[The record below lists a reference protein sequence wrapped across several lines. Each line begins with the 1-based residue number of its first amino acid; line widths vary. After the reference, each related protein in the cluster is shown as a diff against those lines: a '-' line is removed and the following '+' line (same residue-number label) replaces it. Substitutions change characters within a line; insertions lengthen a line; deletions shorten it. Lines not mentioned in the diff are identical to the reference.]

1 VRRALANAA
10 PTGARA
16 VGKRIA
22 DIAFDRHVVY
32 GAHGREFKSFAD
44 DLKPQVGSGVVAVV
58 SRSGGKAATIAVG
71 VTPDLMDRFDKL
83 NQWAP
88 TPSAV
93 EAAGRADLAQVGSG
107 TCARRCGITA
117 AEQANAARHEARPIR
132 LVRFAGAE
140 RCVSGCPVLAKFFRT
155 RNFDASLTLFCM
167 MRSG

>member
-93 EAAGRADLAQVGSG
+93 EAPAAPTWRRWGPEP
-107 TCARRCGITA
+107 ARVDA
-117 AEQANAARHEARPIR
+117 ALRPQSR
-132 LVRFAGAE
+132 QTPQGMRRDRF
-140 RCVSGCPVLAKFFRT
+140 
-155 RNFDASLTLFCM
+155 D
-167 MRSG
+167 